1 MTASPID
8 GLQEI
13 YLNTLNLNTL
23 EYLKLYN
30 KAIVY
35 LSENNRYDLTRST
48 WTDFYQVLDDAVS
61 KFRTK
66 VVVYILRARD
76 VSHLPTK
83 LKNFTSSYT

>member
-48 WTDFYQVLDDAVS
+48 
-61 KFRTK
+61 
-66 VVVYILRARD
+66 
-76 VSHLPTK
+76 
-83 LKNFTSSYT
+83 